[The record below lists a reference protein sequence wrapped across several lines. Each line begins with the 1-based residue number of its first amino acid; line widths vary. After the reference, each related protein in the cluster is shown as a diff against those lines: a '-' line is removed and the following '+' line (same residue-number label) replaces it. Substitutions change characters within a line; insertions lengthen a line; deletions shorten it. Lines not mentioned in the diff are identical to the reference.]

1 VAFATFVGANRTQ
14 GNDRVPL
21 VTTTTTPPPNPFHT
35 VAVSRFLA
43 GRTNDVTAALCDLR
57 TGRIYTYNPDVP
69 MPTASM
75 VKIDILAA
83 LLHHA
88 EATGVPLTS
97 ADRQLAAAMVE
108 DSDNNAATTLFNE
121 LGGPAAL
128 TSFNRALGMA
138 HTTTQWNWGAT
149 LTTPYDEIALLRTIV
164 LPNNVLDD
172 LDRRY
177 EMSLME
183 HVVTYQRFGVGQG
196 AAATALVGL
205 KNGWFP
211 YDSGWGINS
220 AGFVLVGNTEYL
232 VAIQTADN
240 PNEQYGRDSVS
251 TLARLLWRAQWAS
264 GAQAPPN

>member
-1 VAFATFVGANRTQ
+1 MFATLIGTNRTQ
-14 GNDRVPL
+14 GNDRAPFVA
-21 VTTTTTPPPNPFHT
+21 TTTSPPANPFRAP
-35 VAVSRFLA
+35 AVSRFLA
-43 GRTNDVTAALCDLR
+43 SRTNDVTAALCDLR

-88 EATGVPLTS
+88 ELSNLSLTPV
-97 ADRQLAAAMVE
+97 DRQLAVAMVE

-121 LGGPAAL
+121 LGGPATL
-128 TSFNRALGMA
+128 KSFNQTLGMA

-149 LTTPYDEIALLRTIV
+149 LTTPYDELALLRTIV
-164 LPNNVLDD
+164 LPNNVLNEA
-172 LDRRY
+172 DRRY

-183 HVVTYQRFGVGQG
+183 HVVNSQRFGVGQG
-196 AAATALVGL
+196 APASALVGL

-220 AGFVLVGNTEYL
+220 AGFVLMGNTEYL
-232 VAIQTADN
+232 IALQTANN
-240 PNEQYGRDSVS
+240 PNEAYGRDTVS
-251 TLARLLWRAQWAS
+251 HLATLLWRAQWAAS
-264 GAQAPPN
+264 SRPPAP